1 VSASPVEPR
10 PADLG
15 ALQEV
20 LQRSGVDTAMP
31 VPSWTAYLQALAE
44 GFARWFSERIASVAR
59 SLGARAEI
67 LAPIAWVLI
76 AVASLLLLVALARLL
91 AGLWK
96 GAGRRG
102 AGSGASLLR
111 TTAPAPERDQRAW
124 RREVEAR
131 LAGGR
136 VKEAL
141 EAVWWWLARS
151 LSPDRARASWTSGDL
166 LREAERLDL
175 VPLMGALDAL
185 AYAGRPPD
193 VVDVRR
199 LLDSLEAAVP

>member
-1 VSASPVEPR
+1 VTAAPVEPR
-10 PADLG
+10 PGDLD
-15 ALQEV
+15 ALHAV
-20 LQRSGVDTAMP
+20 LARSGVETAMP
-31 VPSWTAYLQALAE
+31 APSWTAYLQALAE
-44 GFARWFSERIASVAR
+44 SFARWLSELVGSVAR

-67 LAPIAWVLI
+67 LVPIAWVLI
-76 AVASLLLLVALARLL
+76 AAASLLLIVGLVRLL

-96 GAGRRG
+96 GTNRPG
-102 AGSGASLLR
+102 AGSGTSVRRIA
-111 TTAPAPERDQRAW
+111 APAPERDRRAW

-131 LAGGR
+131 LAAGR